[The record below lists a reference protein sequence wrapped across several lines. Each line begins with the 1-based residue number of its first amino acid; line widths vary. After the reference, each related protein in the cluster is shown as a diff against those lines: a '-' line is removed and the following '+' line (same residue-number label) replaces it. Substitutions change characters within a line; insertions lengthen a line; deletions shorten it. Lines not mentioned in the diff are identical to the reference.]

1 MEMALKLIAFGLKE
15 YCKNKWNLFDGTIVI
30 LSVLDMALTY
40 SETIEG
46 AGLSV
51 LRTFRLVSRYNET
64 SSYNPPAL
72 LWTREIFSE
81 CYFAAKANRAWESK
95 LRARARTLISLLFC
109 GKFACRFQYF
119 AVKDR
124 ILQHLSGI
132 FATIRLLIENTLLN
146 HEFFKVCLQ

>member
-1 MEMALKLIAFGLKE
+1 MMEMALKLIAFGLKE

-72 LWTREIFSE
+72 L
-81 CYFAAKANRAWESK
+81 
-95 LRARARTLISLLFC
+95 
-109 GKFACRFQYF
+109 
-119 AVKDR
+119 
-124 ILQHLSGI
+124 
-132 FATIRLLIENTLLN
+132 
-146 HEFFKVCLQ
+146 